1 MKERIFVVK
10 ISNCP
15 EGMNAKDIAF
25 MFQDEFAVFPEVT
38 EKMESLVLLN
48 PNCSESVTRYY
59 TLEPEKIQKILQAI
73 KDEIV
78 SKYPEG
84 ENAWLHPDVKIPLF
98 EKAEMYDNRY
108 VPNECD
114 TRFSNI
120 EKAKATEKGNLRACA
135 GLGDNDAIIT
145 VDSESFTLNIGNN
158 DIQPDVE
165 GDGTVR
171 KKKSKGKNWIEMVE
185 EMGIKVQEAAY
196 SEELDAMS
204 RDCCCGIT
212 WFDGNKNL
220 IKDPDFCKLLQK
232 AGIKLDFS
240 YRIKVNGKEVDNP
253 NRKDAEELRE
263 LFKMWRIGKQI
274 RPHLT
279 TVEDAKR
286 FLAEPFISSMG
297 EAIRTHR
304 RYKGDDIN
312 IASLEKRRKEL
323 VKKYV
328 KQDERVL
335 RKN

>member
-38 EKMESLVLLN
+38 EKMESLILLN

-84 ENAWLHPDVKIPLF
+84 ENAWLHPNEKIPLF
-98 EKAEMYDNRY
+98 EKAEMYDSRY

-114 TRFSNI
+114 TRFANI
-120 EKAKATEKGNLRACA
+120 EKTKATEKGSLRACA

-158 DIQPDVE
+158 DIQPAI
-165 GDGTVR
+165 DGTVD
-171 KKKSKGKNWIEMVE
+171 KETKPGKKNWIEIVE
-185 EMGIKVQEAAY
+185 EMGIKVQEAEF
-196 SEELDAMS
+196 SEELDAMA

-212 WFDGNKNL
+212 WFDGYDNL
-220 IKDPDFCKLLQK
+220 IKDPDFGKLLQK
-232 AGIKLDFS
+232 AGLDVKFDLPA
-240 YRIKVNGKEVDNP
+240 ENP
-253 NRKDAEELRE
+253 NRKTAEELLD
-263 LFKMWRIGKQI
+263 LFRIWRIGKQI
-274 RPHLT
+274 TPHLT

-286 FLAEPFISSMG
+286 FLKEQFTASMHKLIIKNRNYRG
-297 EAIRTHR
+297 E
-304 RYKGDDIN
+304 DIN
-312 IASLEKRRKEL
+312 ISELERKRKRLMEKYKNA
-323 VKKYV
+323 KKIRSS
-328 KQDERVL
+328 K
-335 RKN
+335 